1 MLLSIVDLEDATV
14 LDLFAGSGSFGL
26 ECISRGAGKVVF
38 AEQNRLAA
46 EVIRTNVETL
56 GFNDR
61 ADVRQSPVASV
72 LGGIGSRVDLAFCD
86 PPYTD
91 DVWAE
96 LLPTIPA
103 DILVGHASQPV
114 ELTDEWTEL
123 KRRSYGRAQI
133 VIAERS

>member
-1 MLLSIVDLEDATV
+1 MLLSVVDLEDALV

-26 ECISRGAGKVVF
+26 ECLSRGAGNVVF
-38 AEQNRLAA
+38 VEQNRAAA
-46 EVIRTNVETL
+46 EVIRTNVDTL
-56 GFNDR
+56 GFGDR
-61 ADVRQSPVASV
+61 ADVRQSPVSSV
-72 LGGIGSRVDLAFCD
+72 LAGIGSAVDLAFCD

-103 DILVGHASQPV
+103 DVVVGHASQSV
-114 ELTDEWTEL
+114 ELTPQWTEL
-123 KRRSYGRAQI
+123 KRRTYGRAQI